1 MANETDAQHVHWED
15 REWEQMGP
23 IMKRRFAWGE
33 RLMVAQIEMFAGGH
47 VPQHRHD
54 NEQITNVLEGR
65 LEFRFGEDG
74 SDVRIVGTGDSV
86 VIPSNLPHEVFGCLF
101 LDTRHRLIRYEELFR
116 GTVDGAAVYP
126 REVLKRSL
134 HHNGT
139 AVIIGHNHYW
149 PCNKLIGNG
158 LGLSV
163 AG

>member
-47 VPQHRHD
+47 VPQHQHD

-74 SDVRIVGTGDSV
+74 SDVRIVGSGDSL
-86 VIPSNLPHEVFGCLF
+86 VIPSNLPHEVTVLE
-101 LDTRHRLIRYEELFR
+101 DTKVIELFSP
-116 GTVDGAAVYP
+116 P
-126 REVLKRSL
+126 RQDWIDSTDAYLREEE
-134 HHNGT
+134 
-139 AVIIGHNHYW
+139 
-149 PCNKLIGNG
+149 
-158 LGLSV
+158 
-163 AG
+163 

>member
-86 VIPSNLPHEVFGCLF
+86 VIPSNLPHEVTVLE
-101 LDTRHRLIRYEELFR
+101 DTKVIELFSP
-116 GTVDGAAVYP
+116 P
-126 REVLKRSL
+126 RQDWIDSTDAYLREEE
-134 HHNGT
+134 
-139 AVIIGHNHYW
+139 
-149 PCNKLIGNG
+149 
-158 LGLSV
+158 
-163 AG
+163 

>member
-33 RLMVAQIEMFAGGH
+33 RLMVVQIEMFAGGH

-86 VIPSNLPHEVFGCLF
+86 VIPSNLPHEVTVLE
-101 LDTRHRLIRYEELFR
+101 DTKVIELFSP
-116 GTVDGAAVYP
+116 P
-126 REVLKRSL
+126 RQDWIDSTDAYLREEE
-134 HHNGT
+134 
-139 AVIIGHNHYW
+139 
-149 PCNKLIGNG
+149 
-158 LGLSV
+158 
-163 AG
+163 